1 MEVKAWRQSKPSA
14 ALNHGWC
21 SDRTQYLCADATVVT
36 VRLEDASYKLKYHSL
51 PDRPDD
57 NRRPAN
63 SGAAGRLLAQRY
75 GVVYR
80 KVDGSGPVALV
91 SAGALFD
98 RPMRALKRCAE
109 GASTIT
115 FPPSVRESDE
125 KAFYFVG
132 PLESVVMNGRTERLK
147 EAFNYLTDDIRGSQI
162 GPFEG
167 TRLRRIVLSSAL
179 KAIEGSVFRGC
190 SFLRHVR
197 VPEGV
202 GEIGE
207 RAFKDCGI
215 ELIELPSS
223 VARIE
228 REAFACTNLRSF
240 VAPASL
246 RVLAHGAFRGCKRLR
261 RAELNEGLET
271 LGTQGETGC
280 GVFADSGLE
289 ELRLPSTLRR
299 IESGALQYCRART
312 VSLPEGLWYVGS
324 QCFAGSAIGQVLLP
338 ASLEVVRE
346 PLEDFCEAFRRVY
359 VAEGCPLAAELRAC
373 SGKVATV
380 LVEQVSVEPSDDQR
394 AVVSVALPDG
404 MRSVEAC
411 PFYGD
416 CVARV
421 VVPACVEQLGDGAF
435 CGRKALRAVVFAP
448 KSRLQRIGER
458 CFLGSGLEEIE
469 TPKRLREI
477 GAEAFRSCGALRRVS
492 LNEGLRAIGARCFE
506 GAGLFRVEL
515 PASVREIG
523 EQAFYGCAELRSLA
537 VPKYGGLRRV
547 ASRAFGGTR
556 LVRASVAFPR
566 GARVAEDAF

>member
-1 MEVKAWRQSKPSA
+1 M
-14 ALNHGWC
+14 
-21 SDRTQYLCADATVVT
+21 
-36 VRLEDASYKLKYHSL
+36 
-51 PDRPDD
+51 
-57 NRRPAN
+57 
-63 SGAAGRLLAQRY
+63 
-75 GVVYR
+75 
-80 KVDGSGPVALV
+80 
-91 SAGALFD
+91 
-98 RPMRALKRCAE
+98 
-109 GASTIT
+109 
-115 FPPSVRESDE
+115 
-125 KAFYFVG
+125 
-132 PLESVVMNGRTERLK
+132 
-147 EAFNYLTDDIRGSQI
+147 
-162 GPFEG
+162 
-167 TRLRRIVLSSAL
+167 LSSAL

-223 VARIE
+223 VARIG

-240 VAPASL
+240 AAPASL

-271 LGTQGETGC
+271 LGTQGKTGC
-280 GVFADSGLE
+280 GVFADSGLD

-299 IESGALQYCRART
+299 IESGALQYCRVRT

-338 ASLEVVRE
+338 ASLEVARE
-346 PLEDFCEAFRRVY
+346 PLEDFCDAFRRVY
-359 VAEGCPLAAELRAC
+359 VEEGCPLAAELSAC

-380 LVEQVSVEPSDDQR
+380 LAERVPAEHQGGR
-394 AVVSVALPDG
+394 AAVSVALPDG
-404 MRSVEAC
+404 MRSVDAC

-435 CGRKALRAVVFAP
+435 CGREALRAVVFAP

-469 TPKRLREI
+469 TPRGLREI
-477 GAEAFRSCGALRRVS
+477 GAEAFRGCGALRRVS

-523 EQAFYGCAELRSLA
+523 EKAFYGCAELRSLA
-537 VPKYGGLRRV
+537 VPKCGGLRRV

-556 LVRASVAFPR
+556 LVRAGVAFPR
-566 GARVAEDAF
+566 GVRVAEDAFSEQ